1 MKKKKWLRP
10 TLFTLGG
17 GLAGLVYYYFVGC
30 STGSCPIT
38 SNPITSMLYLGL
50 VGWLLSGLF
59 EKERGDGCS
68 M

>member
-10 TLFTLGG
+10 VLFTLGG
-17 GLAGLVYYYFVGC
+17 GLAGLAYYSFVGC
-30 STGSCPIT
+30 AAGA
-38 SNPITSMLYLGL
+38 SNPVASVLCLGL

-59 EKERGDGCS
+59 ERERGDGCN